1 MIPIDYYYAYEEIK
15 YNNEKPYSMNMPGK
29 IINNPGAVNRF
40 YLKLVAQS
48 ACQVDAGNNGAI
60 NLSHGT
66 MSFSEADGDITP
78 PYNMRLNCNP
88 GTSVS
93 IKLTGAM
100 PVQGKTM
107 NFTRCGS
114 SSCELNFNGAEYNKT
129 VKVNDTGVLDIPI
142 ASTFHLNKDEVVEG
156 PFSGSAVFT
165 FLIN

>member
-1 MIPIDYYYAYEEIK
+1 
-15 YNNEKPYSMNMPGK
+15 
-29 IINNPGAVNRF
+29 
-40 YLKLVAQS
+40 
-48 ACQVDAGNNGAI
+48 
-60 NLSHGT
+60 
-66 MSFSEADGDITP
+66 
-78 PYNMRLNCNP
+78 
-88 GTSVS
+88 
-93 IKLTGAM
+93 
-100 PVQGKTM
+100 M